1 MPLLQ
6 GLRAIYSIDSLCL
19 NQMAEFE
26 ELYHWDGRIA
36 NKLGLTQADVAALKT
51 KHPTDLKLQMYGNL

>member
-1 MPLLQ
+1 
-6 GLRAIYSIDSLCL
+6 
-19 NQMAEFE
+19 MAEFE
-26 ELYHWDGRIA
+26 ELYHWDRRIA